1 MAQALGTPLRN
12 VPTQQRR
19 DRASVR
25 RDELIEELIDLFI
38 REGFLGFSI
47 EDVARELK
55 RSKSTLYSAADS
67 KEQIF
72 VAVARAFFRRAT
84 ARIEERLTDADQ
96 QRADQ
101 QRPDQQGGRIGSYL
115 KAISDEFAS
124 ASPQYFADLDAFA
137 PTRDIYRAN
146 MDAASQRVQDLVLE
160 AVPQTS
166 HADATFLGTVAA
178 QIMEAVHRGDIEQS
192 TGLEHPAAYRALGNL
207 IEAGVTASARDGEHS
222 GDGHSPDGHRPD
234 EHRPDEHRQDKPR
247 QGKL

>member
-1 MAQALGTPLRN
+1 MAQALENPLRS
-12 VPTQQRR
+12 TQLGVRR

-25 RDELIEELIDLFI
+25 RDELINELIDLFI
-38 REGFLGFSI
+38 REGFRDLSI
-47 EDVARELK
+47 EDLARELK
-55 RSKSTLYSAADS
+55 RSKSTLYSVADS

-84 ARIEERLTDADQ
+84 ARIEERLADA
-96 QRADQ
+96 
-101 QRPDQQGGRIGSYL
+101 QGQPGRIASYL
-115 KAISDEFAS
+115 QAISDEFAS
-124 ASPQYFADLDAFA
+124 ASPHYFADLDAFA

-146 MDAASQRVQDLVLE
+146 MDAASQKVQDLVLE
-160 AVPQTS
+160 AVPEAS

-207 IEAGVTASARDGEHS
+207 IEAGVSASAR
-222 GDGHSPDGHRPD
+222 PPVT
-234 EHRPDEHRQDKPR
+234 K

>member
-12 VPTQQRR
+12 VPIGQRR

-25 RDELIEELIDLFI
+25 RDELIDELIELFI
-38 REGFLGFSI
+38 RDGFLALSI
-47 EDVARELK
+47 EDIARELK
-55 RSKSTLYSAADS
+55 RSKSTLYSVADS

-84 ARIEERLTDADQ
+84 ARIEERLKDADQ
-96 QRADQ
+96 QT
-101 QRPDQQGGRIGSYL
+101 GRIGSYL

-160 AVPQTS
+160 AVPETS
-166 HADATFLGTVAA
+166 RADATFLGTVAA
-178 QIMEAVHRGDIEQS
+178 QIMEAVHRGEIEQS

-207 IEAGVTASARDGEHS
+207 IEAGVTASARE
-222 GDGHSPDGHRPD
+222 
-234 EHRPDEHRQDKPR
+234 
-247 QGKL
+247 GKL

>member
-12 VPTQQRR
+12 APIQQRR

-25 RDELIEELIDLFI
+25 RDELIDELIDLFI

-47 EDVARELK
+47 EDIARELK
-55 RSKSTLYSAADS
+55 RSKSTLYSVADS

-84 ARIEERLTDADQ
+84 ARIEERLAEAGHQDAH
-96 QRADQ
+96 QRA
-101 QRPDQQGGRIGSYL
+101 GRIGSYL

-124 ASPQYFADLDAFA
+124 ASPEYFADLDAFA

-160 AVPQTS
+160 AVPETS

-178 QIMEAVHRGDIEQS
+178 QIMEAVHRGDIEQA

-207 IEAGVTASARDGEHS
+207 IEAGVTASAEQGK
-222 GDGHSPDGHRPD
+222 
-234 EHRPDEHRQDKPR
+234 HRQDRPHDTHA

>member
-12 VPTQQRR
+12 VPIHQRR

-25 RDELIEELIDLFI
+25 RDELIHELIDLFI

-47 EDVARELK
+47 EDIARELK
-55 RSKSTLYSAADS
+55 RSKSTLYSVADS

-84 ARIEERLTDADQ
+84 ARIEERLADADEQ
-96 QRADQ
+96 V
-101 QRPDQQGGRIGSYL
+101 GRIGSYL

-124 ASPQYFADLDAFA
+124 ASPQYFADLDAFV

-160 AVPQTS
+160 AVPETS
-166 HADATFLGTVAA
+166 NADATFLGTVAA
-178 QIMEAVHRGDIEQS
+178 QIMEAVHRGDVEQS

-207 IEAGVTASARDGEHS
+207 IEAGVTASA
-222 GDGHSPDGHRPD
+222 
-234 EHRPDEHRQDKPR
+234 K